1 MTTAP
6 RTVIARDA
14 ARRSPHHAAAASW
27 TSVALSVLA
36 YGCESLG
43 HAGPWT
49 SLDRRAQRSTVDCEG
64 ATHASSYRS
73 HQPATR
79 NLAND
84 AQPGHAG
91 HRRHDDP
98 DQHRCE

>member
-49 SLDRRAQRSTVDCEG
+49 SLDRRAQRSMVDCEG
-64 ATHASSYRS
+64 APTRASSYLRLS
-73 HQPATR
+73 NTYQQEMADVR
-79 NLAND
+79 WRGLAS
-84 AQPGHAG
+84 ALA
-91 HRRHDDP
+91 
-98 DQHRCE
+98 